1 MDNKSKPNK
10 ERDNVRTLGWV
21 AFFGGFGQDMIQPI
35 LPIFYSSVLGLNKE
49 TIGLIEG
56 SVTTIVSVFRILSG
70 IISDRL
76 GKRKS
81 IVFIGYLLSAISRF
95 LFGTVFFTWQAF
107 TLRLIDGIGKGTK
120 DAPRDALV
128 AQSAK
133 EDRMGFSFGY
143 QRMLDT
149 FGSVIGPLATTGILY
164 LLVSG
169 NMRYRI
175 IFYIAGLISAVTIL
189 LIGLFVSEKATPA
202 SKEQA
207 KLDFGILKGKF
218 LFFLIIM
225 LVFTLGN
232 SSDSFLILR
241 AQNVGI
247 SPETIPIVYAV
258 FNLFYALL
266 SVPAGSLSDRIG
278 RVKVMQ
284 IGWLVYALSYIGFAL
299 ANHPWHIWLIYI
311 FYGLYYA
318 TTEGIAKSLVARI
331 VPDNKRGTAYG
342 LFNASLGIMT
352 LPANIIAG
360 YLWDKVSPSATFY
373 FGAACAFTA
382 FLIIGFSKI
391 EKLPTDEGNN
401 ME

>member
-1 MDNKSKPNK
+1 MGKKNKISK
-10 ERDNVRTLGWV
+10 ERNNVYTLGWV

-35 LPIFYSSVLGLNKE
+35 LPIFYSTVLGLSKE

-56 SVTTIVSVFRILSG
+56 SLTTIVSVFKILSG
-70 IISDRL
+70 IISDKL
-76 GKRKS
+76 GKRKT

-95 LFGTVFFTWQAF
+95 LFGTVFFAWQAF
-107 TLRLIDGIGKGTK
+107 ILRLIDGIGKGTK

-133 EDRMGFSFGY
+133 EGHMGFSFGF

-149 FGSVIGPLATTGILY
+149 FGSVIGPLVTAGILY
-164 LLVSG
+164 ILASG

-189 LIGLFVSEKATPA
+189 LIGIFVNEKAVPA
-202 SKEQA
+202 AKEQS
-207 KLDFGILKGKF
+207 KFDFSILKGKF

-225 LVFTLGN
+225 LIFTLGN

-241 AQNVGI
+241 AQDVGI
-247 SPETIPIVYAV
+247 SPVIIPIVYAV
-258 FNLFYALL
+258 FNLFYASL

-278 RVKVMQ
+278 RVKVMK
-284 IGWLVYALSYIGFAL
+284 IGWIIYVLSYLGFAF
-299 ANHPWHIWLIYI
+299 ASRPWHIWLIYI

-342 LFNASLGIMT
+342 LYNASLGIMT

-360 YLWDKVSPSATFY
+360 YLWDNISPSATFL
-373 FGAACAFTA
+373 FGAACALIA
-382 FLIIGFSKI
+382 FLTISVSNI
-391 EKLPTDEGNN
+391 EKAA
-401 ME
+401 

>member
-1 MDNKSKPNK
+1 MDNRSKPTK
-10 ERDNVRTLGWV
+10 ERNNVRTLGWV

-35 LPIFYSSVLGLNKE
+35 LPIFYSSVLGLSKG

-56 SVTTIVSVFRILSG
+56 SLTTIVSVFKILSG
-70 IISDRL
+70 IISDRI
-76 GKRKS
+76 GRRKS

-95 LFGTVFFTWQAF
+95 LFGTVSSAWQAF

-120 DAPRDALV
+120 DAPRDVLI

-133 EDRMGFSFGY
+133 EGRVGFSFGY

-149 FGSVIGPLATTGILY
+149 FGSVMGPLATTGILY
-164 LLVSG
+164 LLVNG
-169 NMRYRI
+169 NIRYRI

-189 LIGLFVSEKATPA
+189 LIGLFVSEKATPV
-202 SKEQA
+202 SKEQT
-207 KLDFGILKGKF
+207 KFDFSILKGKF

-232 SSDSFLILR
+232 SSDSFLFLR

-247 SPETIPIVYAV
+247 DPVIIPIVYAV
-258 FNLFYALL
+258 FNLLYALL
-266 SVPAGSLSDRIG
+266 SVPAGSLSDKIG

-284 IGWLVYALSYIGFAL
+284 VGWLVYALSYLGFAV

-318 TTEGIAKSLVARI
+318 TTEGIAKSLIARI
-331 VPDNKRGTAYG
+331 VPDSKRGTAYG

-373 FGAACAFTA
+373 FGAACAFA
-382 FLIIGFSKI
+382 ALLSISFSKI
-391 EKLPTDEGNN
+391 ERAP
-401 ME
+401 

>member
-1 MDNKSKPNK
+1 MGKKNKIAR
-10 ERDNVRTLGWV
+10 ERNNVYTLGWV

-35 LPIFYSSVLGLNKE
+35 LPIFYSTVLGLSKE

-56 SVTTIVSVFRILSG
+56 SLTTIVSVFKILSG
-70 IISDRL
+70 IISDKL
-76 GKRKS
+76 GKRKT

-95 LFGTVFFTWQAF
+95 LFGTVFFAWQAF
-107 TLRLIDGIGKGTK
+107 ILRLIDGIGKGTK

-133 EDRMGFSFGY
+133 EEHMGFSFGF

-149 FGSVIGPLATTGILY
+149 FGSVIGPLVTAGILY
-164 LLVSG
+164 LLASG

-189 LIGLFVSEKATPA
+189 LIGIFVNEKAAPDA
-202 SKEQA
+202 KEQS
-207 KLDFGILKGKF
+207 KFDFSILKGKF

-225 LVFTLGN
+225 LIFTLGN

-241 AQNVGI
+241 AQDVGI
-247 SPETIPIVYAV
+247 SPVIIPIVYAV
-258 FNLFYALL
+258 FNLFYASL

-278 RVKVMQ
+278 RVKVMK
-284 IGWLVYALSYIGFAL
+284 IGWIIYALSYLGFAF
-299 ANHPWHIWLIYI
+299 ASRPWHIWLIYI

-342 LFNASLGIMT
+342 LYNASLGIMT

-360 YLWDKVSPSATFY
+360 YLWDNISPSATFF
-373 FGAACAFTA
+373 FGAACALIA
-382 FLIIGFSKI
+382 FLTISISNI
-391 EKLPTDEGNN
+391 EKAA
-401 ME
+401 

>member
-1 MDNKSKPNK
+1 MHQKSKSLK
-10 ERDNVRTLGWV
+10 EQNNVKALGFV

-35 LPIFYSSVLGLNKE
+35 LPIFYSTVLGLNKE

-56 SVTTIVSVFRILSG
+56 SLTTIVSVFKILSG
-70 IISDRL
+70 FISDKL

-95 LFGTVFFTWQAF
+95 MFGFVFKAWQAF
-107 TLRLIDGIGKGTK
+107 ALRLIDGIGKGTK

-133 EDRMGFSFGY
+133 EGRMGFSFGY

-149 FGSVIGPLATTGILY
+149 FGSVIGPLATSGILY
-164 LLVSG
+164 FIVSG

-189 LIGLFVSEKATPA
+189 LISLFVSEKGTVVT
-202 SKEQA
+202 KDQA
-207 KLDFGILKGKF
+207 KIDFSLLKGKF

-225 LVFTLGN
+225 LIFTLGN

-247 SPETIPIVYAV
+247 SPVIIPIVYAV
-258 FNLFYALL
+258 FNLFYAAL
-266 SVPAGSLSDRIG
+266 SVPAGILSDKIG
-278 RVKVMQ
+278 RIKVMKV
-284 IGWLVYALSYIGFAL
+284 GWLIYALAYLGFAF
-299 ANHPWHIWLIYI
+299 ASRPWHIWLIYI

-331 VPDNKRGTAYG
+331 VPENKRGTAYG

-360 YLWDKVSPSATFY
+360 YLWDKFSPSVTFF
-373 FGAACAFTA
+373 FGAACAFIS
-382 FLIIGFSKI
+382 FLIISFSRI
-391 EKLPTDEGNN
+391 EKTAS
-401 ME
+401 

>member
-1 MDNKSKPNK
+1 MDNKGNPIK
-10 ERDNVRTLGWV
+10 EHNNVRTLGWV

-35 LPIFYSSVLGLNKE
+35 LPIFYSSVLGLSKE

-56 SVTTIVSVFRILSG
+56 SLTTIVSAFKILSG
-70 IISDRL
+70 IISDRI

-95 LFGTVFFTWQAF
+95 LFGIVFFAWQAF

-120 DAPRDALV
+120 DAPRDVLV

-133 EDRMGFSFGY
+133 EGKMGFSFGY

-164 LLVSG
+164 ILVSG

-189 LIGLFVSEKATPA
+189 LISLFVTEKTTPV
-202 SKEQA
+202 SKEQS
-207 KLDFGILKGKF
+207 KFDLGILKGKF
-218 LFFLIIM
+218 LFFLTIM

-247 SPETIPIVYAV
+247 SPVIIPIVYAV

-266 SVPAGSLSDRIG
+266 SVPAGSLSDKIG

-284 IGWLVYALSYIGFAL
+284 AGWLVYALSYLGFAL
-299 ANHPWHIWLIYI
+299 AKHPWHIWLIYI

-342 LFNASLGIMT
+342 LFNASLGVMT

-373 FGAACAFTA
+373 FGAACAFVA
-382 FLIIGFSKI
+382 FLIISFSRI
-391 EKLPTDEGNN
+391 EKTS
-401 ME
+401 

>member
-1 MDNKSKPNK
+1 MDNTNNLKKRRN
-10 ERDNVRTLGWV
+10 NVKTLGWV
-21 AFFGGFGQDMIQPI
+21 AFFGGFGQDMIQPV
-35 LPIFYSSVLGLNKE
+35 LPVFYSTVLGLNKQ

-56 SVTTIVSVFRILSG
+56 SLTTIVSVFKILSG
-70 IISDRL
+70 IISDRI

-95 LFGTVFFTWQAF
+95 LFGFVFSAWQAF
-107 TLRLIDGIGKGTK
+107 ILRFMDGIGKGTK
-120 DAPRDALV
+120 DAPRDVLV

-133 EDRMGFSFGY
+133 EGKMGFSFGY

-149 FGSVIGPLATTGILY
+149 FGSVIGPLATSGILY

-175 IFYIAGLISAVTIL
+175 VFYIAGLVSAVTIL
-189 LIGLFVSEKATPA
+189 LIGLFVTENSTDV
-202 SKEQA
+202 SKGHS
-207 KLDFGILKGKF
+207 KFDFSILKGNF

-225 LVFTLGN
+225 LLFTLGN

-247 SPETIPIVYAV
+247 NPVIIPIVYAV
-258 FNLFYALL
+258 FNLFYAIL

-278 RVKVMQ
+278 RIKVIQ
-284 IGWLVYALSYIGFAL
+284 VGWLVYTLSYLGFAF
-299 ANHPWHIWLIYI
+299 ANRPWHIWLIYI

-318 TTEGIAKSLVARI
+318 TTEGIAKSLVAHI

-342 LFNASLGIMT
+342 LFNASLGLMT

-360 YLWDKVSPSATFY
+360 YLWDNISPSATFY
-373 FGAACAFTA
+373 FGAACAFAA
-382 FLIIGFSKI
+382 FLVISVSKI
-391 EKLPTDEGNN
+391 EQVS
-401 ME
+401 

>member
-1 MDNKSKPNK
+1 MRDKSKQVK
-10 ERDNVRTLGWV
+10 ERNNVRALGWV

-35 LPIFYSSVLGLNKE
+35 LPIFYSSVLGLSKE

-56 SVTTIVSVFRILSG
+56 SLTTIVSVFKILSG
-70 IISDRL
+70 IISDKI

-81 IVFIGYLLSAISRF
+81 IVFIGYLLSAVSRF
-95 LFGTVFFTWQAF
+95 LFGTVFFAWQAF
-107 TLRLIDGIGKGTK
+107 SLRLIDGIGKGTK
-120 DAPRDALV
+120 DAPRDALI

-133 EDRMGFSFGY
+133 KDRMGFSFGY

-149 FGSVIGPLATTGILY
+149 FGSVIGPLVTAGILY
-164 LLVSG
+164 ILVSG

-175 IFYIAGLISAVTIL
+175 IFYIAGLISVVTIL
-189 LIGLFVSEKATPA
+189 IIGFFVSEKGTPV

-207 KLDFGILKGKF
+207 KFDFGLLKGEF

-247 SPETIPIVYAV
+247 SPVIIPIVYAV
-258 FNLFYALL
+258 FNLFYAAL
-266 SVPAGSLSDRIG
+266 SVPAGSLSDKIG
-278 RVKVMQ
+278 RVKVMKF
-284 IGWLVYALSYIGFAL
+284 GWLIYALSYLGFAF
-299 ANHPWHIWLIYI
+299 ASHPWHIWLIYI

-342 LFNASLGIMT
+342 LYNASLGVMS

-360 YLWDKVSPSATFY
+360 YLWDKVSPAATFY
-373 FGAACAFTA
+373 FGAVCALAA
-382 FLIIGFSKI
+382 FLIISFSKI
-391 EKLPTDEGNN
+391 EKSA
-401 ME
+401 

>member
-1 MDNKSKPNK
+1 MGKKNDIVK
-10 ERDNVRTLGWV
+10 ERNNVYTLGWV

-35 LPIFYSSVLGLNKE
+35 LPIFYSTVLGLSKE

-56 SVTTIVSVFRILSG
+56 SLTTIVSVFKIVSG
-70 IISDRL
+70 IISDKL
-76 GKRKS
+76 GKRKI

-95 LFGTVFFTWQAF
+95 LFGTVFFAWQAF
-107 TLRLIDGIGKGTK
+107 ILRLIDGIGKGTK

-133 EDRMGFSFGY
+133 EGHVGFSFGF

-149 FGSVIGPLATTGILY
+149 LGSVIGPLVTAGILY
-164 LLVSG
+164 LFASG

-175 IFYIAGLISAVTIL
+175 IFYIAGLISAITIL
-189 LIGLFVSEKATPA
+189 LIGIFVNEKASSA
-202 SKEQA
+202 SKEQS
-207 KLDFGILKGKF
+207 KFDFSVLKDKF
-218 LFFLIIM
+218 LLFLIIM
-225 LVFTLGN
+225 LIFTLGN

-241 AQNVGI
+241 AQDVGI
-247 SPETIPIVYAV
+247 SPVIIPIVYAV
-258 FNLFYALL
+258 FNLFYASL

-278 RVKVMQ
+278 RVKVMK
-284 IGWLVYALSYIGFAL
+284 IGWIIYVLSYIGFAF
-299 ANHPWHIWLIYI
+299 ASRPWHIWIIYI

-342 LFNASLGIMT
+342 LYNASLGIMT

-360 YLWDKVSPSATFY
+360 YLWDNVSPSATFF
-373 FGAACAFTA
+373 FGAACAFIA
-382 FLIIGFSKI
+382 FLTISVSNI
-391 EKLPTDEGNN
+391 EKAA
-401 ME
+401 

>member
-10 ERDNVRTLGWV
+10 ERNNVRTLGWV

-95 LFGTVFFTWQAF
+95 LFGTVFFAWQAF
-107 TLRLIDGIGKGTK
+107 TLRLIDGIGKGAK

-189 LIGLFVSEKATPA
+189 LIGLFVSEKATPV
-202 SKEQA
+202 SKEQT
-207 KLDFGILKGKF
+207 KFDFSILKGKF

-318 TTEGIAKSLVARI
+318 TTEGIAKSLVANI

-342 LFNASLGIMT
+342 LFNASLGVMT

-382 FLIIGFSKI
+382 FLIISFSKI
-391 EKLPTDEGNN
+391 EKTA
-401 ME
+401 

>member
-1 MDNKSKPNK
+1 MNSTNKREKN
-10 ERDNVRTLGWV
+10 NVKTLGWV

-35 LPIFYSSVLGLNKE
+35 LPIFYSTVLGLSKE

-56 SVTTIVSVFRILSG
+56 SLATIVSVFKILSG

-95 LFGTVFFTWQAF
+95 LFGFIFFAWQAF

-120 DAPRDALV
+120 DAPRDVLV

-133 EDRMGFSFGY
+133 KGRMGFSFGY

-149 FGSVIGPLATTGILY
+149 FGSVLGPLATAGILY
-164 LLVSG
+164 FLVSG
-169 NMRYRI
+169 SMRYRI

-189 LIGLFVSEKATPA
+189 LIGLFVTEKTSPI
-202 SKEQA
+202 SKEQS
-207 KLDFGILKGKF
+207 KFDFSILKGKF
-218 LFFLIIM
+218 LVFLLIM

-247 SPETIPIVYAV
+247 SPIIIPIVYSI
-258 FNLFYALL
+258 FNLFYALM
-266 SVPAGSLSDRIG
+266 SVPAGSISDKIG
-278 RVKVMQ
+278 RIKVMQ
-284 IGWLVYALSYIGFAL
+284 VGWLVYTLSYLGFAL
-299 ANHPWHIWLIYI
+299 ANRPWHIWLIYI

-318 TTEGIAKSLVARI
+318 TTEGIAKSLVTRI
-331 VPDNKRGTAYG
+331 VPENKRGTAYG

-360 YLWDKVSPSATFY
+360 ALWDRVSPDSTFY
-373 FGAACAFTA
+373 FGAACAFIS
-382 FLIIGFSKI
+382 LILLSLARI
-391 EKLPTDEGNN
+391 ETREAN
-401 ME
+401 